1 MKIYKSELYMKK
13 GDTLSLFFS
22 KNRGSE
28 PLHKHEFI
36 EIVYVLQGSSAEY
49 INDVRYDVKHGD
61 MVFINYHSTHR
72 FECSEDYKY
81 VNICFSPEVLGE
93 TMINPENAFSLLS
106 LTAFNEMSGGASGG
120 KVSFRGEER
129 KEIEDILRAMQ
140 REKKAG
146 LPSKNRVMESYMNI
160 IITKMLRKTTLGQG
174 GEELDGIWQ
183 ELVEYIDNNLD
194 SKLTLS
200 SLASKCFYNPS
211 YFSRIFKEKFDM
223 SLTEYI
229 NRKRVEM
236 AIELLRSSKLSVD
249 EISSRVGF
257 YDRSTFYHVF
267 SKITGKT
274 PSEYREG
281 EK

>member
-1 MKIYKSELYMKK
+1 MKIYKNEGFMNK
-13 GDTLSLFFS
+13 GDTLSVFFS
-22 KNRGSE
+22 RNKGEE

-36 EIVYVLQGSSAEY
+36 EIVYVLQGSAAEY
-49 INDVRYDVKHGD
+49 IDGVRYDVKRGD

-72 FECSEDYKY
+72 FECSEDYRY
-81 VNICFSPEVLGE
+81 ANICFSPEVLGE
-93 TMINPENAFSLLS
+93 AIINPENAFSLLS

-140 REKKAG
+140 RESKAE
-146 LPSKNRVMESYMNI
+146 LASKNRVMESYMNI
-160 IITKMLRKTTLGQG
+160 IIAKMLRKTALGQG
-174 GEELDGIWQ
+174 GEEQEGMWQ
-183 ELVEYIDNNLD
+183 ELVDYIDGNLD
-194 SKLTLS
+194 SRLTLA

-229 NRKRVEM
+229 NRRRIDT

-249 EISSRVGF
+249 DISFKVGF
-257 YDRSTFYHVF
+257 CDRSTFYHVF
-267 SKITGKT
+267 SRITGKT
-274 PSEYREG
+274 PTDYREQ
-281 EK
+281 K